1 MNPDAPL
8 VSVLISNRNGAN
20 WLPRCFESLRR
31 QTILDRMEVIVVDNC
46 STDDSVAI
54 AQKTLATFPR
64 GQALKNPVDLGFTGG
79 NNTGARAARGEYLFI
94 TNNDVW
100 LEPDCLEKLAAGTQA
115 ARANAATPLV
125 LNYQDDSYQDLGF
138 FGFDPFGLPS
148 PSYPQSQSR
157 EVFIAGGCAYLIERE
172 WFDRIGGFDEAL
184 YFYAEEVDLSWR
196 LWIAGGRI
204 VSVPESRIHHRGAAG
219 VNPAG
224 GVTVAEYRTSDQK
237 RFLTNRNCL
246 LTLMKNGQ
254 HVILLM
260 IPLQMALV
268 LVESLLGILI
278 LRRVSYFRKACLNAF
293 RDCWRLRGHVAAER
307 KKINAF
313 RRRSDFWMLRFL
325 RLRLNRWDEVK
336 RVLKFG
342 LPRVTSN

>member
-1 MNPDAPL
+1 MTKATPL
-8 VSVLISNRNGAN
+8 VSVLISNLNGSK

-31 QTILDRMEVIVVDNC
+31 QTILARLEVIMVDNG
-46 STDDSVAI
+46 SSDDSVDLARR
-54 AQKTLATFPR
+54 TLADFPL
-64 GQALKNPVDLGFTGG
+64 GQVLVNPKDLGFTGG

-100 LEPDCLEKLAAGTQA
+100 LEPDCLERLVAGTKAAQA
-115 ARANAATPLV
+115 NGSTPLV

-172 WFDRIGGFDEAL
+172 LFQRIGAFDEAL

-196 LWIAGGRI
+196 VWIAGGRI
-204 VSVPESRIHHRGAAG
+204 VSVPAARIHHRGAAG

-224 GVTVAEYRTSDQK
+224 GATATEFRTSDQK

-246 LTLMKNGQ
+246 LTLLKNGR
-254 HVILLM
+254 HVILLF
-260 IPLQMALV
+260 IPLQMVLV
-268 LVESLLGILI
+268 FVESLVAVVI
-278 LRRVSYFRKACLNAF
+278 LRSPAYFRKACWHAF
-293 RDCWRLRGHVAAER
+293 TDCWRMRAHILAER
-307 KKINAF
+307 KRIAAF
-313 RRRSDFWMLRFL
+313 RQRSDFWMLRFF
-325 RLRLNRWDEVK
+325 RLRPNRWFEIK
-336 RVLKFG
+336 RVFKFG
-342 LPRVTSN
+342 FPRVDAK